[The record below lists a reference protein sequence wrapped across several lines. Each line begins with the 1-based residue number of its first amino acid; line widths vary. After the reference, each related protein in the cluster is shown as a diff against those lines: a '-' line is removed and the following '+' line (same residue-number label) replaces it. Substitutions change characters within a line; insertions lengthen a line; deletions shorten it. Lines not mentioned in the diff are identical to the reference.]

1 MTESKIPKEIFEL
14 NKTND
19 VNILI
24 GENGSGKSTLLSE
37 IADKFIADRF
47 QVIAIANSIHDKF
60 ENSHRIHLLRG
71 RGGRKQIKDIVKKA
85 FRNLKEDD
93 FTRLKNAT
101 RAIEYVGYDPIIGFK
116 LNNINLDKFD
126 ELRNSQ
132 NLNNSNFEQA
142 ESLIR
147 KIHIEQSKDKEDTI
161 WLKMADINFQEFEKA
176 TFTQIFK
183 FERQLTDAK
192 VIESIDIFLSKKQH
206 KIPLLSASSGE
217 LSLISS
223 IIYLS
228 TTIKEG
234 AIVLIDEPENSLHP
248 TWQKH
253 YVKNLMDIFFYYQ
266 PKIIIATHS
275 PLIISDSE
283 ISVAGTQIFKSKNF
297 EFTLQRTDRINIEE
311 IFFKLFDTVT
321 PQNRYLSNYLI
332 DKLNELAAGEITLE
346 RVKQILADVKENS
359 FDERQEVLS
368 NSVLKLAEQIVTD
381 GRQ

>member
-1 MTESKIPKEIFEL
+1 MTKSRIPKEIFGS

-37 IADKFIADRF
+37 IADKFILDRF

-85 FRNLKEDD
+85 FRNLKDGD

-101 RAIEYVGYDPIIGFK
+101 RAIEYVGYDPLIGFK
-116 LNNINLDKFD
+116 LNNLNLDKFD

-132 NLNNSNFEQA
+132 SLNLSNLERA

-147 KIHIEQSKDKEDTI
+147 KIHIEQSKEEII
-161 WLKMADINFQEFEKA
+161 WLKMEDLNFQEFEKV
-176 TFTQIFK
+176 TFAQIFK
-183 FERQLTDAK
+183 FERQLIDTK
-192 VIESIDIFLSKKQH
+192 IIESIDIFLSKKEH

-228 TTIKEG
+228 TTIEEG
-234 AIVLIDEPENSLHP
+234 AIILIDEPENSLHP
-248 TWQKH
+248 IWQKH

-283 ISVAGTQIFKSKNF
+283 ISVEGTQIFKSKNF
-297 EFTLQRTDRINIEE
+297 EFTLQQTDRINIEE

-346 RVKQILADVKENS
+346 RITQILDDIKENS
-359 FDERQEVLS
+359 FDEKQEVLS
-368 NSVLKLAEQIVTD
+368 DGVLKLAEQIVTD

>member
-1 MTESKIPKEIFEL
+1 MTESRIPREIFEL

-24 GENGSGKSTLLSE
+24 GENGSGKSTLLAE

-47 QVIAIANSIHDKF
+47 QVVAIANSIHDKF
-60 ENSHRIHLLRG
+60 ENSRRIHLLRG

-85 FRNLKEDD
+85 FRNLKDDD

-101 RAIEYVGYDPIIGFK
+101 RAIEYVGYDPLIGFK
-116 LNNINLDKFD
+116 LNNLNLDKFD
-126 ELRNSQ
+126 ELRNSRDL
-132 NLNNSNFEQA
+132 NLSDLEQV

-147 KIHIEQSKDKEDTI
+147 KIYIEQNKEDTI
-161 WLKMADINFQEFEKA
+161 WLKMADLNFQEFEKA

-183 FERQLTDAK
+183 FERQLTDAE
-192 VIESIDIFLSKKQH
+192 VIESIDIFLSKKEH

-228 TTIKEG
+228 TTIEEG
-234 AIVLIDEPENSLHP
+234 AVVLIDEPENSLHP
-248 TWQKH
+248 SWQKN

-283 ISVAGTQIFKSKNF
+283 IWVEGTQIFKSKNF
-297 EFTLQRTDRINIEE
+297 EFTLQRSDQINIEE

-346 RVKQILADVKENS
+346 RIKTILDDVKENS
-359 FDERQEVLS
+359 YDEKQEVLS
-368 NSVLKLAEQIVTD
+368 ENVLKLAEQIVTD

>member
-1 MTESKIPKEIFEL
+1 MTENRIPQKIFEL
-14 NKTND
+14 NKSND

-24 GENGSGKSTLLSE
+24 GENGSGKSTLLAE

-60 ENSHRIHLLRG
+60 KNSSQIHLLRG

-85 FRNLKEDD
+85 LKNLKNND
-93 FTRLKNAT
+93 FTRLNNAI
-101 RAIEYVGYDPIIGFK
+101 RAIEYVGYDPSIGFK
-116 LNNINLDKFD
+116 LNNLNTDKFD
-126 ELRNSQ
+126 ELRNKQ
-132 NLNNSNFEQA
+132 ILNISDFNQV
-142 ESLIR
+142 ESLIK
-147 KIHIEQSKDKEDTI
+147 KIHIEQNKEDVI
-161 WLKMADINFQEFEKA
+161 WVNMKKMNFLEFEKA
-176 TFTQIFK
+176 TFIEIFK
-183 FERQLTDAK
+183 FERQLIENK
-192 VIESIDIFLSKKQH
+192 IIESIDIFLSKKGH

-228 TTIKEG
+228 TTIKEN
-234 AIVLIDEPENSLHP
+234 AVILIDEPENSLHP
-248 TWQKH
+248 SWQKN

-283 ISVAGTQIFKSKNF
+283 IWIEGTQIFKSKNF
-297 EFTLQRTDRINIEE
+297 EFELQRTDQINIEE

-332 DKLNELAAGEITLE
+332 DKLNKLATREITYEKINEILNY
-346 RVKQILADVKENS
+346 VKVNS
-359 FDERQEVLS
+359 FDKKQVVLS
-368 NSVLKLAEQIVTD
+368 ESVLELAKKIIDD
-381 GRQ
+381 GKQ